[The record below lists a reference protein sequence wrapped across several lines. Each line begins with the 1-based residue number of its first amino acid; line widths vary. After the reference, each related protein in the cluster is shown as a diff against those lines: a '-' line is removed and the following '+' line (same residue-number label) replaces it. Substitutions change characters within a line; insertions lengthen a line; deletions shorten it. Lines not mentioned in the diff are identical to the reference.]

1 MKFHDKIMLP
11 GLDKQIEFLIKHLDT
26 TPSKVLVCGSESVA
40 AAVMIRNV
48 LKAEVDIIV
57 EDFDSLI
64 NTNLKLDEEAGIKSS
79 LMEFSTTDFEDK
91 NFDLIYAQ
99 ASITNPNRNKII
111 KEYKRLLRP
120 GGRIC
125 VGELVLLDK
134 KTPRYIDN
142 LFEYSQMQPLF
153 VDDLEKYYLERGF
166 KIMVSKN
173 LSSTLREYYIIVSSE
188 LEDSIKLLS
197 EDEKSYYKKL
207 ISKINHESNIYLHQN
222 GEKYYGFKTLL
233 LKRNDDTRT

>member
-11 GLDKQIEFLIKHLDT
+11 GLDKQIEFLHKHLDT
-26 TPSKVLVCGSESVA
+26 TPSKVLVCGPESAA
-40 AAVMIRNV
+40 AAVKIRNV
-48 LKAEVDIIV
+48 SKADVNIIV

-64 NTNLKLDEEAGIKSS
+64 NTNLKLEGEPGIKSS
-79 LMEFSTTDFEDK
+79 LMEYSMTDFDDK

-111 KEYKRLLRP
+111 KEFKRLLKP

-125 VGELVLLDK
+125 VGELVLLEK

-153 VDDLEKYYLERGF
+153 VDELEKFYLERGF

-173 LSSTLREYYIIVSSE
+173 LSSTLREYYIIISSE
-188 LEDSIKLLS
+188 LENSIKLLS
-197 EDEKSYYKKL
+197 EEEISYYKKL
-207 ISKINHESNIYLHQN
+207 ISKINHESNVYLHQN

-233 LKRNDDTRT
+233 LKRNDG